1 MAVSST
7 DRTAAE
13 VSTPA
18 EFKEFLARV
27 CAELTDAMR
36 RDATLHTS
44 AGFQTAVG
52 DTLEALAAGTAF
64 ALTGKAHPHIFP
76 DFSLGE
82 FGVEVK
88 FTKNDTWRSVA
99 NSVFE
104 GQRSEAVRHIY
115 IVFGKV
121 GGTPEV
127 RFARYDDCIIH
138 VRTSHVPRFEVD
150 VTATES
156 LFETTLGITYEEF
169 SQLRDAEKMEYIRRY
184 ARSRLKEGERLWW
197 LGDEDDEVDDGS
209 THTVPLGARLYTTLG
224 MDEKLQ
230 VSAEAALL
238 CPRIVAPS
246 RSKKKYDDVALYLIT
261 YHGILAHQAR
271 DLFSAG
277 SAADRRNATPDENHV
292 RSALRALE
300 PEMQSAAET
309 LPMALFEEYWRESP
323 EPSTRITR
331 WLEKADEHAVGWTPS
346 EDLFQ

>member
-1 MAVSST
+1 
-7 DRTAAE
+7 

-18 EFKEFLARV
+18 EFEEFLARV
-27 CAELTDAMR
+27 CAALTDAVR
-36 RDATLHTS
+36 LDTTLHTS

-52 DTLEALAAGTAF
+52 DTLEELAAGTFF
-64 ALTGKAHPHIFP
+64 ALTGKAHPHVFP

-104 GQRSEAVRHIY
+104 GRRSEDVRHVY

-121 GGTPEV
+121 GGAPEV

-156 LFETTLGITYEEF
+156 LFETTLGVTYEKF

-184 ARSRLKEGERLWW
+184 ARSRLTEGERLWW
-197 LGDEDDEVDDGS
+197 LGDEDDGDGDDGS
-209 THTVPLGARLYTTLG
+209 THTLPLGARLYTTLS

-230 VSAEAALL
+230 VTAEAALL
-238 CPRIVAPS
+238 CPRVVAPS

-277 SAADRRNATPDENHV
+277 SAADRRDATPDENHI
-292 RSALRALE
+292 RSALRGVE
-300 PEMQSAAET
+300 PEMLAAAET
-309 LPMALFEEYWRESP
+309 LPMALFEEYWAESP
-323 EPSTRITR
+323 APETRITR
-331 WLEKADEHAVGWTPS
+331 WLEKADELAQNWIPS
-346 EDLFQ
+346 RDLFQPRDRR